1 MRELSPSLL
10 AAQASPSRQ
19 GIVSIVLRKRRPAW
33 QTLYSGAEPDYF
45 HAATLA
51 GDGSLIRARLGPAAD
66 SRRLYRQRVLSPD
79 ESSDFS
85 QWTYANEYN
94 AVAVACAA
102 LGAEVSILWIKNDRS
117 IRRIKSTNYGST
129 FGAPELI
136 DYSPTT
142 ACGGIAAAYKPNGD
156 LALFFADQ
164 STLYVKKRVNGA
176 WQAKAAWNKSTG
188 ALSGVACVYD
198 GDWNLVLTG
207 RDSSGNFRL
216 WSLVCGDGGAL
227 PAGAWGELIELA
239 ASPAAEGF
247 EFRAAFLDKGEAY
260 RCAYVEKFT
269 GIEAYSRVYLTSTV
283 PGAAFDSGLWT
294 EPEPLEITGD
304 YGVSIVHSADAL
316 WLSSA
321 NSVRRAVSDNDE
333 ADLTASAAGVSLAL
347 AETEGKAVIELDNSA
362 FGLAPAAPGD
372 EIRLSPGYV
381 TENGIETG
389 GSLSFTVR
397 RVERRGGKITIEA
410 SDGWQALRTWRARNL
425 LRWNASAPTR
435 GVRDIIA
442 WLAGRCGLRLE
453 TISASPSAT
462 LLCPDFCLSPGAD
475 ALSAVRRLLSFVPD
489 RLFVEAGTVYLKYP
503 AEDEA
508 AVYEYGVLGESGG
521 HQIIACRA
529 AETSLEFNH
538 LRLAGAGGLVVEAF
552 DWPSLVSSGARSRS
566 HHDRGLVTAPSLHDW
581 ADALL
586 REAAAAASGCEITVP
601 PNCGQRLYDVVEVTD
616 EATGLSAA
624 RYRVNAIEL
633 DYQPMSSKYEMKLSL
648 GGI

>member
-1 MRELSPSLL
+1 MRELSPPLL
-10 AAQASPSRQ
+10 AAQSSPSRRAV
-19 GIVSIVLRKRRPAW
+19 VSVVLRKTRPAW
-33 QTLYSGAEPDYF
+33 RTLYSGAEPENC
-45 HAATLA
+45 HAAALA
-51 GDGSLIRARLGPAAD
+51 GDGSLIRARLGTAAD
-66 SRRLYRQRVLSPD
+66 SRKLYRQRVVSPD

-102 LGAEVSILWIKNDRS
+102 LAAEVSICWIKSDRS
-117 IRRIKSTNYGST
+117 IRRVKSVNYGAS

-164 STLYVKKRVNGA
+164 ATLYVKKRVGGA

-188 ALSGVACVYD
+188 ALSGVACAYD
-198 GDWNLVLTG
+198 GDWNLVITG

-216 WSLVCGDGGAL
+216 WSLVCGDGGTL
-227 PAGAWGELIELA
+227 PAGAWGELTELA

-247 EFRAAFLDKGEAY
+247 EFRAAFLDRDDVY

-269 GIEAYSRVYLTSTV
+269 GTEACSRVYLASTV
-283 PGAAFDSGLWT
+283 PGSAFDDCLWT
-294 EPEPLEITGD
+294 EPEPLEISGD
-304 YGVSIVHSADAL
+304 YGVSIIHSAGAL
-316 WLSSA
+316 WLTSA

-333 ADLTASAAGVSLAL
+333 ADLTASAAGVSLDL

-362 FGLAPAAPGD
+362 LSPPPAAPGD
-372 EIRLSPGYV
+372 EIRVSPGYI
-381 TENGIETG
+381 TESGAETG

-397 RVERRGGKITIEA
+397 RVERRGGKIIIEA
-410 SDGWQALRTWRARNL
+410 SDGWQALRDWRSRNL
-425 LRWNASAPTR
+425 LRWNASASTHS
-435 GVRDIIA
+435 VRDIIA
-442 WLAGRCGLRLE
+442 WLAARCGLRLE
-453 TISASPSAT
+453 TISASSSLT
-462 LLCPDFCLSPGAD
+462 SLYPDFCLNPGAD

-489 RLFVEAGTVYLKYP
+489 RLFVEAGTVYLKHP

-508 AVYEYGVLGESGG
+508 ASYAYGGENRG
-521 HQIIACRA
+521 HQVHACRA
-529 AETSLEFNH
+529 AEAAIEFNH

-566 HHDRGLVTAPSLHDW
+566 RYDRGLSTAPSLHNW
-581 ADALL
+581 ADTLL
-586 REAAAAASGCEITVP
+586 REAASAASGCEIVVP
-601 PNCGQRLYDVVEVTD
+601 PNCGQQLYDVVEVTD

-624 RYRVNAIEL
+624 RYRVMGIGLECRPNKGI
-633 DYQPMSSKYEMKLSL
+633 YQMKLGL
-648 GGI
+648 GGV

>member
-51 GDGSLIRARLGPAAD
+51 GDGSRIRARLGPAAD
-66 SRRLYRQRVLSPD
+66 SRRLYRQRIVTPD

-102 LGAEVSILWIKNDRS
+102 LSAEVSICWIKSDRS
-117 IRRIKSTNYGST
+117 IRRIKSVNYGAI

-164 STLYVKKRVNGA
+164 SALYVKKRVNGA

-247 EFRAAFLDKGEAY
+247 EFRAAFLDRDDVY

-269 GIEAYSRVYLTSTV
+269 GAEACSRVYMTAAA

-304 YGVSIVHSADAL
+304 YGVTIVHSAGAL

-321 NSVRRAVSDNDE
+321 NSVRRAVFNNAE
-333 ADLTASAAGVSLAL
+333 TDLIASAAGVSLDL

-362 FGLAPAAPGD
+362 LGPPPAAPGD
-372 EIRLSPGYV
+372 EIQVSPGYI
-381 TENGIETG
+381 TESGAETG

-397 RVERRGGKITIEA
+397 RVERRGGKIIIEA
-410 SDGWQALRTWRARNL
+410 SDGWQALKDWRSRNL
-425 LRWNASAPTR
+425 LRWNASASTHS
-435 GVRDIIA
+435 VRDIIA
-442 WLAGRCGLRLE
+442 WLAVRCGLRLE
-453 TISASPSAT
+453 TISASSSLT
-462 LLCPDFCLSPGAD
+462 SLYPDFCLSPGAD

-489 RLFVEAGTVYLKYP
+489 RLFVEAGIIYLKHP
-503 AEDEA
+503 VEDEA
-508 AVYEYGVLGESGG
+508 AVYGYGLD
-521 HQIIACRA
+521 HQIAACRA
-529 AETSLEFNH
+529 AEAAIEFNH

-566 HHDRGLVTAPSLHDW
+566 RYDRGLVTAPSLHDW

-586 REAAAAASGCEITVP
+586 REASAAASGCEITVP
-601 PNCGQRLYDVVEVTD
+601 PNCGQQLYDVVEVTD

-624 RYRVNAIEL
+624 RYRVVAIEL
-633 DYQPMSSKYEMKLSL
+633 DYQAMSGKYEMKLKLS
-648 GGI
+648 GV